1 MHSETQTDL
10 SQAGLYIA
18 IQDIKD
24 ELFDT
29 PECDYAI
36 AQLLNRWGQAD
47 KAEQMLDE
55 MPLKWGASPDVLTL
69 TQRGYAEFGSVTE
82 STPDNSEPLRKPQNP
97 LPATL
102 DIVAA

>member
-1 MHSETQTDL
+1 MHSEKLTNL

-36 AQLLNRWGQAD
+36 AQLLNRWGLAD
-47 KAEQMLDE
+47 KAEQVLDE
-55 MPLKWGASPDVLTL
+55 MLMKWGSSPDMINL
-69 TQRGYAEFGSVTE
+69 TQRGYAEFGNGLE
-82 STPDNSEPLRKPQNP
+82 LCSENNELIRQPKKTSASLEV
-97 LPATL
+97 
-102 DIVAA
+102 VAA